1 MKTTS
6 LADQAFTAPLH
17 EKDSRQGIEAYS
29 STFSPLQD
37 AIRTMIIA
45 AGDDPDREGL
55 KETPARVERAYSEW
69 FAGYSIDPGDLL
81 RKTFSETSEYEET
94 VLLQD
99 IPIVSTCEHHLA
111 PIIGRAHVA
120 YRPHRRVVGISKLS
134 RLVDA
139 FARRLQLQERLT
151 QQIAGAIEA
160 ALQPRGVAVVIEASH
175 ACMSTRGVNQHGVT
189 MKTQCWLGD
198 FKLDTR
204 LRAELLGSLS
214 AA

>member
-6 LADQAFTAPLH
+6 LTDQTFTGPTFQ
-17 EKDSRQGIEAYS
+17 EDSHHNIEDQS
-29 STFSPLQD
+29 SGNSCLQD
-37 AIRTMIIA
+37 AIRALIIT

-69 FAGYSIDPGDLL
+69 FAGYSIDPRELI
-81 RKTFSETSEYEET
+81 RKTFSETSDYEET

-99 IPIVSTCEHHLA
+99 IPVVSTCEHHLA

-120 YRPHRRVVGISKLS
+120 YRPHRRVVEISKLS

-151 QQIAGAIEA
+151 QQIAAAIQAE
-160 ALQPRGVAVVIEASH
+160 LQPRGVAVVIEASH

-204 LRAELLGSLS
+204 LRAELLGSIS